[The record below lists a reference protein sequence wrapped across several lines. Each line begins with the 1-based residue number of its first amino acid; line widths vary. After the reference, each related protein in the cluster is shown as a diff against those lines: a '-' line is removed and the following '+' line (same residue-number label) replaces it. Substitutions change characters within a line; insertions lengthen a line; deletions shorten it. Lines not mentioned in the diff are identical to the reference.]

1 MSDSDPRPDEEE
13 PPEWAKERAREI
25 AAADSADA
33 GEPSDAEES
42 ADPDAERVPDIP
54 RDAVTEAER
63 LTRLA
68 RDAVDDAAATAYRER
83 RDELVAAHDY
93 EPRIREEDDTL
104 VLYPAEWVED
114 GTVQFDRIED
124 TDRGVE
130 VSLSGPGD
138 AERYEE
144 VASHNDAVADRIER
158 EHGAAHAANVRA
170 FGAFMANHYV
180 KELDRAT
187 LDERAEFLEEY
198 YPRNVWP
205 DEEQRAVVE
214 ESLTLVDDALS
225 E

>member
-25 AAADSADA
+25 AAAEDADA
-33 GEPSDAEES
+33 GDADATDES
-42 ADPDAERVPDIP
+42 SGDADRAPDIP
-54 RDAVTEAER
+54 RDAVAEAER

-68 RDAVDDAAATAYRER
+68 RDATDDAAAAAYRER
-83 RDELVAAHDY
+83 RDALVAAHDY

-104 VLYPAEWVED
+104 VLYPTEWVAD
-114 GTVQFDRIED
+114 GTVQFDRIEN

-138 AERYEE
+138 AERYEA
-144 VASHNDAVADRIER
+144 VASHNAAVADRIER
-158 EHGAAHAANVRA
+158 EHGAAHAKNVRA
-170 FGAFMANHYV
+170 FGEFMANHYV

-187 LDERAEFLEEY
+187 PGERAEFLEEY

-205 DEEQRAVVE
+205 DEDQRAVVE